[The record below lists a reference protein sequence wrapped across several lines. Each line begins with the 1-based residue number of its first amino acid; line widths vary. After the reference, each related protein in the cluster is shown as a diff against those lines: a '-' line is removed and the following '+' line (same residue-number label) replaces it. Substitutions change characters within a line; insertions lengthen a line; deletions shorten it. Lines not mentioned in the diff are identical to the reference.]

1 MPSSACSPA
10 PPVRP
15 SFPPRRSSDLGQQ
28 LPLTCC
34 LEGVIEDQEPRWGGR
49 HLCTS
54 LVGMGS
60 AAGPDPRREGSE
72 LSQAVAELGEG
83 PVTLAAGALLTPPG
97 GEMFEQV
104 TLLISKYS
112 RHDLV
117 HNIPS
122 SPT

>member
-1 MPSSACSPA
+1 ACPGRRSAAPA
-10 PPVRP
+10 R
-15 SFPPRRSSDLGQQ
+15 PRRSGPPWRRAAPRPRQGQQ

-83 PVTLAAGALLTPPG
+83 PVTLAAGALLTPQG
-97 GEMFEQV
+97 GELFE
-104 TLLISKYS
+104 
-112 RHDLV
+112 
-117 HNIPS
+117 
-122 SPT
+122 